1 MFLMQERSFEMDK
14 KQQADGIVTSHVLWS
29 MGGGLIPLPFVD
41 VAAVT
46 FVELDMLEQ
55 LARLYGVDYSEGIGR
70 SFITALAGTTLAKLG
85 ASAIKAIPGVGSLIG
100 GLSMSILSGATAY
113 ALGQVAISQMSS
125 GGSLMNLDLEWAKQA
140 YQEAYERGK
149 DVASKLEKEK
159 DSSKHVIET
168 LEKLGELKEKGV
180 ITEAEFEA
188 QKEKLLDRL

>member
-1 MFLMQERSFEMDK
+1 
-14 KQQADGIVTSHVLWS
+14 
-29 MGGGLIPLPFVD
+29 
-41 VAAVT
+41 
-46 FVELDMLEQ
+46 
-55 LARLYGVDYSEGIGR
+55 
-70 SFITALAGTTLAKLG
+70 
-85 ASAIKAIPGVGSLIG
+85 
-100 GLSMSILSGATAY
+100 MSILSGATAY

>member
-1 MFLMQERSFEMDK
+1 
-14 KQQADGIVTSHVLWS
+14 

-159 DSSKHVIET
+159 DSSKHVIEM